1 MYTKNISNH
10 HKFWLFSSLVGIAIL
25 YLNLTWKT
33 TGDLDQLTTE
43 SLFWG
48 AIFWLL
54 WRKKD
59 DLDYRSD
66 PLSSFIGLLL
76 LGLILSKAFSLFWFE
91 SILLPILP
99 LSAAIALGLIASG
112 LKGLGQYLQELF
124 FVWFLFFPSAVIGF
138 FIDGIV
144 HITVLNA
151 QLASYF
157 LYYIGFNAASQGNQ
171 VLLSLPE
178 SGNVEAIVNYSCAG
192 IPMILLMLKLSLL
205 LVSLITLS
213 IKQKILI
220 PMFSVGLGFFLGVIR
235 VCILT
240 LSIPNPTHFNYWHG
254 AQGSQIFS
262 TLAIAIFAGF
272 CYLFLETKQGQRQVI
287 SNK

>member
-1 MYTKNISNH
+1 MHSKKISNY
-10 HKFWLFSSLVGIAIL
+10 HKFWLSSSLIGIAAL
-25 YLNLTWKT
+25 YLILMWKT
-33 TGDLDQLTTE
+33 TGDIDQLTTD

-59 DLDYRSD
+59 NLDYRSD

-76 LGLILSKAFSLFWFE
+76 LGLILSKALSLFWFE

-99 LSAAIALGLIASG
+99 ISAAIALCLMASG
-112 LKGLGQYLQELF
+112 LKGLGQYFQELF
-124 FVWFLFFPSAVIGF
+124 FVWFLFFPTGVIGL
-138 FIDGIV
+138 FIDGVV
-144 HITVLNA
+144 HISVLNA
-151 QLASYF
+151 KLATYF
-157 LYYIGFNAASQGNQ
+157 LYYVGFNVASQGNQ

-178 SGNVEAIVNYSCAG
+178 AGNVEAIVDYPCAG
-192 IPMILLMLKLSLL
+192 VPMILLMLKLSLL

-213 IKQKILI
+213 SKQKILI
-220 PMFSVGLGFFLGVIR
+220 PIFSIGLGFFLGVIR

-240 LSIPNPTHFNYWHG
+240 LSIPNPTQFDYWHG

-262 TLAIAIFAGF
+262 TLAIVIFAGF
-272 CYLFLETKQGQRQVI
+272 CYWFLETKQGQVI
-287 SNK
+287 RDKG

>member
-1 MYTKNISNH
+1 MYSKKISNY
-10 HKFWLFSSLVGIAIL
+10 HKFWLSSSLIGIAAL
-25 YLNLTWKT
+25 YLNLIWKT
-33 TGDLDQLTTE
+33 TGDIDQLTTD

-59 DLDYRSD
+59 NLDYRSD

-76 LGLILSKAFSLFWFE
+76 LGLILSKALSLFWFE
-91 SILLPILP
+91 STLLPILP
-99 LSAAIALGLIASG
+99 ISAAIALGLMASG
-112 LKGLGQYLQELF
+112 LKGLGQYFQELF
-124 FVWFLFFPSAVIGF
+124 FAWFLFFPTGVIGF
-138 FIDGIV
+138 FIDGVV

-151 QLASYF
+151 KLASYF
-157 LYYIGFNAASQGNQ
+157 LYYVGFNAASQGNQ

-178 SGNVEAIVNYSCAG
+178 SGNIEAIVDYPCAG
-192 IPMILLMLKLSLL
+192 VPMILLMLKLSLL

-213 IKQKILI
+213 SKQKILI
-220 PMFSVGLGFFLGVIR
+220 PMFSIGLGFFLGVIR

-240 LSIPNPTHFNYWHG
+240 LSIPNPTQFDYWHG

-262 TLAIAIFAGF
+262 TLAIVIFAGF
-272 CYLFLETKQGQRQVI
+272 CYWFLETKQGQRQVI
-287 SNK
+287 ANK

>member
-1 MYTKNISNH
+1 MYTKEISNH
-10 HKFWLFSSLVGIAIL
+10 HKFWLSSSLVGIAIL
-25 YLNLTWKT
+25 YLILMWKT
-33 TGDLDQLTTE
+33 TGDIDQLTTD

-66 PLSSFIGLLL
+66 PLSGFIGLLL
-76 LGLILSKAFSLFWFE
+76 LGLILSKALALFWFE
-91 SILLPILP
+91 SVLLPILP
-99 LSAAIALGLIASG
+99 ISTTIALCLMASG

-124 FVWFLFFPSAVIGF
+124 FAWFLFFPTGVIGF
-138 FIDGIV
+138 FIDGLV

-151 QLASYF
+151 KLASYF
-157 LYYIGFNAASQGNQ
+157 LYYVGFDVASRGNQ

-178 SGNVEAIVNYSCAG
+178 SGNVEAIVDYPCAG
-192 IPMILLMLKLSLL
+192 VPMILLMLKLSLL

-213 IKQKILI
+213 SKQKILI
-220 PMFSVGLGFFLGVIR
+220 PMFSIGLGFFLGVIR

-240 LSIPNPTHFNYWHG
+240 LSIPNPTQFNYWHG

-262 TLAIAIFAGF
+262 TLAIVIFAGF
-272 CYLFLETKQGQRQVI
+272 CYWFLETKQGQIIRD
-287 SNK
+287 KG

>member
-1 MYTKNISNH
+1 MHTKEISNH
-10 HKFWLFSSLVGIAIL
+10 HKFWLSSSLVGIAIL
-25 YLNLTWKT
+25 YLILMWKT
-33 TGDLDQLTTE
+33 TGDIDQLTTD

-66 PLSSFIGLLL
+66 PLSGFIGLVL
-76 LGLILSKAFSLFWFE
+76 LGLILSKALALFWFE
-91 SILLPILP
+91 SVLLPILP
-99 LSAAIALGLIASG
+99 ISAAIALCLIASG

-124 FVWFLFFPSAVIGF
+124 FAWFLFFPTGVIGF
-138 FIDGIV
+138 FIDGVV

-151 QLASYF
+151 KLASYF
-157 LYYIGFNAASQGNQ
+157 LYYVGFDVASQGNQ

-178 SGNVEAIVNYSCAG
+178 SGNVEAIVDYPCAG
-192 IPMILLMLKLSLL
+192 VPMILLMLKLSLL

-213 IKQKILI
+213 SKQKILI
-220 PMFSVGLGFFLGVIR
+220 PMFSIGLGFFLGVIR

-240 LSIPNPTHFNYWHG
+240 LSIPNPTQFNYWHG

-262 TLAIAIFAGF
+262 TLAIVIFAGF
-272 CYLFLETKQGQRQVI
+272 CYWFLETKQGQIIRD
-287 SNK
+287 KG